1 MSDTPIFDEIDK
13 PTPIYGNIT
22 GENEVIETKPS
33 LKPQPKVVAA
43 TVGGAVGA
51 ALSTVVIWV
60 VEASTKIDIPTEV
73 EGAAVILITA
83 GLTFAAGY
91 FKKN

>member
-1 MSDTPIFDEIDK
+1 MSETPIFDEIEK

-22 GENEVIETKPS
+22 GDNKVITPAPS
-33 LKPQPKVVAA
+33 KKPQPKVVAA

-51 ALSTVVIWV
+51 ALSTVIIWV
-60 VEASTKIDIPTEV
+60 AETVSKIDIPTEV
-73 EGAAVILITA
+73 EGASVILITA